1 MSEKFELL
9 DKLARKGNTFKFQD
23 AAEASCLDRGSLKVL
38 LSRMEREGWIERI
51 EKGKYLIIP
60 LGAKKG
66 KYTINEFVIGSMLIE
81 PAIISYWSALNY
93 YGFTEQI
100 PTIVFIQTTS
110 RKKKQELDI
119 FGVKYKIIRVSENK
133 LVGYETIWINDT
145 QVHITDREKTIVD
158 CLDKPQYCGG
168 IIEVVKALQNDID
181 LNKVIEYAKNM
192 NNSAIL
198 KRLGYLCDKIGISI
212 DIPQTYLATGTP
224 LLDPSMDRKGTTNRK
239 WKILVNMDEKML
251 GELE

>member
-9 DKLARKGNTFKFQD
+9 DKLARKGSTFRFQD
-23 AAEASCLDRGSLKVL
+23 AAKVSCLDRGSLKVL
-38 LSRMEREGWIERI
+38 LLRMEREGWIERI

-93 YGFTEQI
+93 YGFTEQV
-100 PTIVFIQTTS
+100 PTTVFIQTNA

-133 LVGYETIWINDT
+133 IIGYETIWIDDT
-145 QVHITDREKTIVD
+145 KVHIADREKTIAD

-168 IIEVVKALQNDID
+168 IIEVAKALQNDID
-181 LNKVIEYAKNM
+181 LNKVIEYGKNM

-198 KRLGYLCDKIGISI
+198 KRLGYLCDKIGIPI
-212 DIPQTYLATGTP
+212 DLPQAYLATGTP
-224 LLDPSMDRKGTTNRK
+224 LLDPSMGKKGITNRK
-239 WKILVNMDEKML
+239 WKILVNMDEKLL

>member
-9 DKLARKGNTFKFQD
+9 DKLARKGSTFGFQD
-23 AAEASCLDRGSLKVL
+23 AANISCLNRGSLKVL
-38 LSRMEREGWIERI
+38 LLRMEREGWIERI

-66 KYTINEFVIGSMLIE
+66 KYTINEFVIGSTLID

-93 YGFTEQI
+93 HGLTEQM
-100 PTIVFIQTTS
+100 PTTVFIQTTA
-110 RKKKQELDI
+110 RKKRTELDI
-119 FGVKYKIIRVSENK
+119 FGVRYKIIKVNEKK
-133 LVGYETIWINDT
+133 LIGYDTVWIDET
-145 QVHITDREKTIVD
+145 QVHITDREKTIAD
-158 CLDKPQYCGG
+158 CLDKPQNCGG
-168 IIEVVKALQNDID
+168 IIEVAKALQNDID
-181 LNKVIEYAKNM
+181 LNKVIEYAKKM
-192 NNSAIL
+192 NNSAII

-212 DIPQTYLATGTP
+212 DIPPTYLATGTP
-224 LLDPSMDRKGTTNRK
+224 LLDPSISKKGTINRK